1 MKNKLILFFLSF
13 CILLGKDFDLHMSVY
28 SDVESNNVFFDVT
41 PNKTKDRI
49 LESQPVSF
57 YFLLNNSFVSAFG
70 DKSYYRV
77 PFHFKDSTHLDFSVF
92 AGRFLPA
99 PSKMSIESIPNE
111 NKSIQSTQDLTLYK
125 YSFNTHLDST
135 TFVSNNFSSEFREF
149 EIQFFSFKNSLRI
162 KDSISL
168 KIDFYLPTLDI
179 IDIRLYRNFSDKNN
193 FQILSDKPRKNIYEP
208 ISTIIR
214 MPARDFRYT
223 SGLKVS
229 YRNPANLVLKNILKN
244 NLDTA
249 EQINTKL
256 NNIPV
261 IILASILLIML
272 IFIGILLF
280 KQFTVKESI

>member
-1 MKNKLILFFLSF
+1 
-13 CILLGKDFDLHMSVY
+13 MSVY

-111 NKSIQSTQDLTLYK
+111 NKSIQPTQDLTLYK

-149 EIQFFSFKNSLRI
+149 EIQFFFSFKNSLRI

-179 IDIRLYRNFSDKNN
+179 IDIRLYRIFLTKIISKYYLTNQEKIFMNLYLQLSEC
-193 FQILSDKPRKNIYEP
+193 QHEILDIPL
-208 ISTIIR
+208 
-214 MPARDFRYT
+214 
-223 SGLKVS
+223 GLK
-229 YRNPANLVLKNILKN
+229 LVI
-244 NLDTA
+244 
-249 EQINTKL
+249 EIQI
-256 NNIPV
+256 IW
-261 IILASILLIML
+261 
-272 IFIGILLF
+272 F
-280 KQFTVKESI
+280 